1 MTSRGGNG
9 RDGDDGRWLGDLAI
23 GRPVRG
29 LFGLLG
35 SAGGSRRSSLDD
47 LGPAPIGS
55 DPWLEREVRGALAR
69 EAALDASAIDVE
81 VREMVVTLR
90 GTAPSIDAAKRA
102 KRAAASIEGV
112 GRVQNELTITR

>member
-1 MTSRGGNG
+1 MTSGRRDG

-35 SAGGSRRSSLDD
+35 SGGSRRSSLDD

-55 DPWLEREVRGALAR
+55 DPWLETEIRAALAR
-69 EAALDASAIDVE
+69 DPQLEGSAITIE
-81 VREMVVTLR
+81 VREMIVTLR
-90 GTAPSIDAAKRA
+90 GTVPSDDAARSA
-102 KRAAASIEGV
+102 ERAASSIEGV
-112 GRVQNELTITR
+112 ARVQTELTIAR